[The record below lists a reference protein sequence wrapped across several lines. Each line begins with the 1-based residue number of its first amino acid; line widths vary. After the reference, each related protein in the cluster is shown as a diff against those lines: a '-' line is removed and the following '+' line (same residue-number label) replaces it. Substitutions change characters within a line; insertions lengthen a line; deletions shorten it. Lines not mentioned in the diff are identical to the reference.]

1 MSEMITGNSIR
12 IYQLFVLE
20 SSYKIKRITLQ
31 HYIEMSL
38 DLMKKYG
45 ATHELVALLF
55 SHIQSNRNRKFIKE
69 NILSKESFSEI
80 LNSMLETNIFDKEG
94 NILVDLTTDFW
105 QSMSEFKG
113 E

>member
-1 MSEMITGNSIR
+1 MSEMITGNDIR
-12 IYQLFVLE
+12 LFQMSVLE
-20 SSYKIKRITLQ
+20 SSFKIKRITLK
-31 HYIEMSL
+31 HYIEMTL

-69 NILSKESFSEI
+69 NILNNESYLEI
-80 LNSMLETNIFDKEG
+80 LNSMLETKVFDKKG
-94 NILVDLTTDFW
+94 NILVDLKEDFW